1 MPIPFPEFHPKVNEV
16 SRSLYDSGHYTD
28 ALRKSSI
35 KLEEVCKDILKEH
48 IGDHEFSGQVLISK
62 LINYR
67 KEKQTDKSEIEKDPY
82 LQFYN
87 ISSSDGKDKQQ
98 NTYKLF
104 AGVFGIIR
112 NDLAHSTRDLEDIVA
127 LYGLNIISYLFY
139 KMDSVSNN
147 SQTPIMKNKEKY
159 HQKSVYDFE
168 VQEDE
173 LVDIYIDSP
182 NFQKEKAS
190 LMLATDKLSAKSIVE
205 RSVDNFIVDII
216 DEKIELYNLYT
227 NNVHY
232 KNMVISKIISI
243 NKKT

>member
-1 MPIPFPEFHPKVNEV
+1 
-16 SRSLYDSGHYTD
+16 
-28 ALRKSSI
+28 
-35 KLEEVCKDILKEH
+35 
-48 IGDHEFSGQVLISK
+48 
-62 LINYR
+62 
-67 KEKQTDKSEIEKDPY
+67 
-82 LQFYN
+82 
-87 ISSSDGKDKQQ
+87 
-98 NTYKLF
+98 
-104 AGVFGIIR
+104 
-112 NDLAHSTRDLEDIVA
+112 
-127 LYGLNIISYLFY
+127 
-139 KMDSVSNN
+139 
-147 SQTPIMKNKEKY
+147 MKNKEKY